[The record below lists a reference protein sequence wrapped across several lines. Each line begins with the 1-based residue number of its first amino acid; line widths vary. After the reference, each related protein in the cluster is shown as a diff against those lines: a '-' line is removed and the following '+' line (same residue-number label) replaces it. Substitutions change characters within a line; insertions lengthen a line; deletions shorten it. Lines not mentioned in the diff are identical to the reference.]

1 MGDRGFVI
9 VLSRINGISGSV
21 DLNAFGYKTYQ
32 AAIDVRNQTA
42 ISIPNGTYKIASAK
56 KSSAVLDVSG
66 GSTAN
71 AANVQLYAGN
81 DTDAQKWVVK

>member
-42 ISIPNGTYKIASAK
+42 ISIPNGT
-56 KSSAVLDVSG
+56 
-66 GSTAN
+66 N
-71 AANVQLYAGN
+71 
-81 DTDAQKWVVK
+81 AQKWVVK